1 MRNVF
6 LVFSAVAMIVQ
17 LSYGQLS
24 SGPAV
29 GSDVP
34 ALQVHAVTG
43 PVTYTQVDYASQR
56 GDQPTIYLFVPRDK
70 WDRPIARFIKQLDQQ
85 AGEVHKDVLLV
96 GVWLTDNP
104 ESTREYLPLAQQSLK
119 LDRTA
124 LTYFHGDDYSPADWA
139 INDRAHLTVVIANRK
154 KVASTMSYVSVN
166 ETDVPKVL
174 RALQEAVGQ

>member
-1 MRNVF
+1 
-6 LVFSAVAMIVQ
+6 
-17 LSYGQLS
+17 
-24 SGPAV
+24 
-29 GSDVP
+29 
-34 ALQVHAVTG
+34 
-43 PVTYTQVDYASQR
+43 
-56 GDQPTIYLFVPRDK
+56 VPRDK

-124 LTYFHGDDYSPADWA
+124 LTYFHGDDYSPADWV